1 MIVAMEE
8 SQTPKETKYRFAIL
22 TVYLVTALV
31 NSLPNNTFSGMNS
44 VVEAL
49 FNISAVEV
57 TLNTLLFPIVHVILA
72 YPCNWIINR
81 YGIRISYFIGG
92 GLVVGGAWL
101 RTFLAEGNPYICLL
115 GSLTAATGSIFILNT
130 AMKLIF
136 NWFCSEMVPLITF
149 ACVVANLLSLSLG
162 LIISGLIIDSN
173 STKEDVLNFLR
184 VEAAVITIPFIL
196 LLVFIK

>member
-1 MIVAMEE
+1 M
-8 SQTPKETKYRFAIL
+8 PKETKYRFVVIA
-22 TVYLVTALV
+22 VYLAAALV

-44 VVEAL
+44 TVETL
-49 FNISAVEV
+49 FGISAVEV
-57 TLNTLLFPIVHVILA
+57 TLNTLLFPIVHAILA

-92 GLVVGGAWL
+92 GLVTGGAWL